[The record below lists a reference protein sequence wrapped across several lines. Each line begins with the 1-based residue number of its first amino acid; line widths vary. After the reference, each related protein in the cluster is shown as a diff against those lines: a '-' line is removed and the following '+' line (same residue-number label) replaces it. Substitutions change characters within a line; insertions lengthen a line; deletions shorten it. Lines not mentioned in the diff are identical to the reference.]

1 MTDILAPAEAR
12 EEGRGPAGQTGRA
25 GQTGLVGPHGRR
37 TDPSSRGSARRSAR
51 WRLLVCVAIVLAAL
65 GWIAA
70 RGLTGSFVYYLTPTD
85 VRVDHKAQ
93 VDQRIRLGGY
103 VVPGTVHRDGGTL
116 RFVVSDGGTSMAVRS
131 TGPVPQMFRAGQGVV
146 LEGALAKDGRFHS
159 DTLLV
164 KHDGTYRAPTDVK
177 LPGGN

>member
-1 MTDILAPAEAR
+1 MSDLLVPAGAGEQQGDA
-12 EEGRGPAGQTGRA
+12 GPAG
-25 GQTGLVGPHGRR
+25 
-37 TDPSSRGSARRSAR
+37 PSSRGSARRSAR
-51 WRLLVCVAIVLAAL
+51 LRLLVCIAIVVAAL

-85 VRVDHKAQ
+85 VSVRQQAH

-103 VVPGTVHRDGGTL
+103 VVPGTVHRDAGAL
-116 RFVVSDGGTSMAVRS
+116 SFVVTDGQTTMSVQS

-146 LEGALAKDGRFHS
+146 LEGALGEDGQFHS

-177 LPGGN
+177 LPGGS